1 MTLRFQKGI
10 CLDGLV
16 SLSHSK
22 KRVKKGR
29 KHRKNV
35 VKSGI
40 FGEKSGKSW
49 QKLAKI
55 WHFVTQNG
63 AFDGKN
69 ISKIKK
75 KE

>member
-1 MTLRFQKGI
+1 
-10 CLDGLV
+10 
-16 SLSHSK
+16 
-22 KRVKKGR
+22 VKKGR

-40 FGEKSGKSW
+40 FGEKSGENW

-55 WHFVTQNG
+55 WQFVTQKD

-69 ISKIKK
+69 ISKIKYYSLV
-75 KE
+75 